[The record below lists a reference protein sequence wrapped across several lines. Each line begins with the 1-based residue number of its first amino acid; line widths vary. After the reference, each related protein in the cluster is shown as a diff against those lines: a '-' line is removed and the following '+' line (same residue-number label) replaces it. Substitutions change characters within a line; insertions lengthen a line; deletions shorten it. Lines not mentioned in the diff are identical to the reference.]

1 MKRSV
6 SVFALASFLTIL
18 SAIPSL
24 GAPLTGSGT
33 LPFPGATGDPPRD
46 SYQSAGPINGPYTGT
61 WPGAGPNSPAQPAW
75 WGTFPVTGQMPHTPP
90 AGPSVTGNAHYD
102 FTAAG
107 GYIQGALPIGTYF
120 HFGDLDNGSGGGETF
135 RLTAFD
141 PSGNPI
147 TTPWLET
154 PFASSAAAVASDMP
168 NYNFAGGIYDFDGSF
183 VPGNP
188 TISVFLKNN
197 TLIGS
202 MNVTRTSTQTSFI
215 LAAPPQQVPEP
226 GSFVLMLFG
235 VVAYLGGGR
244 RR

>member
-1 MKRSV
+1 MRRSV
-6 SVFALASFLTIL
+6 SVFALASFLIVL
-18 SAIPSL
+18 SGISSSA
-24 GAPLTGSGT
+24 APLTGSGT
-33 LPFPGATGDPPRD
+33 LPFPGATGDPARD
-46 SYQSAGPINGPYTGT
+46 AYQSAGPVNGPYTGT

-75 WGTFPVTGQMPHTPP
+75 WGTFKVTGQMPHTPP

-120 HFGDLDNGSGGGETF
+120 HFGDLDSGSGPGETF

-141 PSGNPI
+141 PSGSLI
-147 TTPWLET
+147 TSPWLEI
-154 PFASSAAAVASDMP
+154 PFAATATATAADMP

-188 TISVFLKNN
+188 VISVFLKNN
-197 TLIGS
+197 TLVGS

-215 LAAPPQQVPEP
+215 LAAPQQVPEP
-226 GSFVLMLFG
+226 GTLILIVWAAGFC
-235 VVAYLGGGR
+235 VARAR